1 MNDTGRRRVSPA
13 GGAPREAKLSAA
25 AQRAADARQLAG
37 ALRTLSEASS
47 REQAALAAAMAP
59 LAEALAGL
67 RVHSQRSRALL
78 GPLQGN
84 AQHTRVVALNGML
97 DAGRAGTGAA
107 LAGSLKELTRE
118 ASAGLEA
125 LGGELDFVGAA
136 VETLA
141 QCSAQ
146 LTQVG
151 QRVEALLGALA
162 RQGGEHAEAVAQLV
176 PPARKRAPARGRG

>member
-118 ASAGLEA
+118 ASAGLA